1 MTAQE
6 RTFYVAGQIA
16 SAIQKGLFSS
26 GNLKAQNAGSIYLP
40 ANIYIQGQSVLVLS
54 DANGNGVIVEK
65 FFFGEDRLN
74 AILHGAVPQTAEEV
88 YAKNLISLIP

>member
-1 MTAQE
+1 MKYAYTVPE
-6 RTFYVAGQIA
+6 VARYPHA
-16 SAIQKGLFSS
+16 LFLWGCSS
-26 GNLKAQNAGSIYLP
+26 GNLKALNAGSVYLP
-40 ANIYIQGQSVLVLS
+40 ANIYIQGQSALVLS